1 MACCPNQSLA
11 GTLLLL
17 TVFAIKSYPLCS
29 LRALYPLMIWHHSM
43 CELVVPPQTA
53 HIVLS
58 GTFCHAIVGT
68 QTVLEVAIREKFFR
82 LETTKNAHGGF
93 G

>member
-1 MACCPNQSLA
+1 
-11 GTLLLL
+11 
-17 TVFAIKSYPLCS
+17 
-29 LRALYPLMIWHHSM
+29 M

-53 HIVLS
+53 HIVPS

-68 QTVLEVAIREKFFR
+68 QTVLEVAIQEKFFR

-93 G
+93 GQQAVKLLLDFFHIHSEAPFAE